1 MTSTNLN
8 KMLYGRIMATGLVPL
23 LLWGCA
29 LSPVTN
35 STRDDINA
43 HVHAGMT
50 MSDARNEMESIDYLC
65 RTRSGSYFD
74 ENGEEHVVSS
84 PFVIC
89 DARPG
94 TFSFVCNDRTQV
106 TLVPDGDR
114 VRNVQITKAPSCI
127 KQ

>member
-1 MTSTNLN
+1 MNLSKKSSV
-8 KMLYGRIMATGLVPL
+8 KMAVAGLVAL
-23 LLWGCA
+23 LLQGCA
-29 LSPVTN
+29 LLSPSVSD
-35 STRDDINA
+35 STRDKINN

-50 MSDARNEMESIDYLC
+50 MSDARVEMESIDYLC

-74 ENGEEHVVSS
+74 ENGEEHVVNS

-89 DARPG
+89 DERPG
-94 TFSFVCNDRTQV
+94 AISFVCNDRTQV

-114 VRNVQITKAPSCI
+114 VRRVQIVKAPSCI

>member
-1 MTSTNLN
+1 MTGMNLN
-8 KMLYGRIMATGLVPL
+8 NVLCGRIMAIAVAPL
-23 LLWGCA
+23 LLCGCA
-29 LSPVTN
+29 LSPVAS
-35 STRDDINA
+35 STRDNINS

-50 MSDARNEMESIDYLC
+50 MSDARAEMESIDYLC
-65 RTRSGSYFD
+65 RTRTGSYFD
-74 ENGEEHVVSS
+74 ENGEEHAVSS

-94 TFSFVCNDRTQV
+94 RFSFVCNDRTQV

-114 VRNVQITKAPSCI
+114 VRSVEVIKAPSCI